1 MNAKKLTLPLSE
13 KDIRSLRA
21 NDKVLLSGVIHTL
34 RDAGHKRLVQSIKNG
49 SPDID
54 VSSLAIYYCGPTPSM
69 PNEII
74 GSCGPTTS
82 ARMDD
87 YTPLLLENG
96 LKVMIGK
103 GNRSS
108 VVVDSIKKYRAIY
121 FIAVGVAGALYK
133 SCVKK
138 NTPVLYPDLGCESMN
153 ALTIQDMPLLVA
165 IDSDGNSIL
174 N

>member
-13 KDIRSLRA
+13 KDIRSLKV

-96 LKVMIGK
+96 LKVMIHK
-103 GNRSS
+103 
-108 VVVDSIKKYRAIY
+108 
-121 FIAVGVAGALYK
+121 
-133 SCVKK
+133 
-138 NTPVLYPDLGCESMN
+138 
-153 ALTIQDMPLLVA
+153 Q
-165 IDSDGNSIL
+165 
-174 N
+174 